1 MIKIWPFEALDL
13 VLQCRTTRP
22 MFLFRFLS
30 ICLAFWFFDSC
41 SHVGANG
48 VFKVQHRFVG
58 REWSLGNLKDHDGRR
73 HRRFLG
79 AVDIPLGGNGHPA
92 ETGLYF
98 GKIGLGS
105 PPKDYYVQVDTGSDI
120 LWVNCIQ
127 CTKCPKKSD
136 IGIQLTLFDPKDS
149 TTSNTISCD
158 EQFCTTLY
166 DQSIPGCVHG
176 MLCEYRVVYGDGS
189 TTNGYYVRDYVHYN
203 QATGNLKTSTANSSI
218 IFGSVWCGARQS
230 GDLGSSNEALDGIL
244 GFGQANSSMI
254 SQIAASG
261 KVKKVFSHC
270 LDGVNG
276 GGIFAIGE
284 VVQPKVKTTPLV
296 PNQPHYNVNLKEIV
310 VGKTTLDLPSDAFET
325 GDRKGTIIDSG
336 TTLAYLSEVVFE
348 PFINEVFSRQPNM
361 KFHTVEEQFSCFRY
375 SGSVDEGFPTVT
387 FNFENSLPLIVYPH
401 EYFFQIAEDE
411 WCIGWQ
417 NSGLQSREGKYMTL
431 LGGSSSIKLKDEK
444 SGAVYAVGAHD
455 LSSASTLY
463 VEIVMIAL
471 FDPHGCDVDTHNTN
485 SAFSECAIRVMA
497 EVRWMPRGS
506 RIAPLQKILA
516 TCISQIAP
524 LLKAQFVIYTLFR
537 REYILCGGGPMGRE
551 GGIGRGGFK
560 RGREGDVRERR
571 EVASGE
577 KGIEGEKRRSV
588 EAATTEWE

>member
-1 MIKIWPFEALDL
+1 MDL
-13 VLQCRTTRP
+13 ILQCRRTRP
-22 MFLFRFLS
+22 VFLFRVLCIFLV
-30 ICLAFWFFDSC
+30 FWFFNPC

-48 VFKVQHRFVG
+48 VLKVQHRFVG
-58 REWSLGNLKDHDGRR
+58 RERTLGNLKEHDGRR
-73 HRRFLG
+73 HRRILG

-120 LWVNCIQ
+120 LWVNCVQ
-127 CTKCPKKSD
+127 CTKCPKKSG
-136 IGIQLTLFDPKDS
+136 IGIPLTLFDPKDS
-149 TTSNTISCD
+149 ISSNTISCD

-166 DQSIPGCVHG
+166 DQPIPGCVPG

-189 TTNGYYVRDYVHYN
+189 TTDGYYVRDYVHYN

-218 IFGSVWCGARQS
+218 IFGCGARQS

-254 SQIAASG
+254 SQLAASG

-296 PNQPHYNVNLKEIV
+296 PNQPHYNLNLKEIV
-310 VGKTTLDLPSDAFET
+310 IGKTTLELPSDTFET

-348 PFINEVFSRQPNM
+348 PFINEVFSHQPNM

-375 SGSVDEGFPTVT
+375 SGSVDEEFPTVT
-387 FNFENSLPLIVYPH
+387 FNFENSIPLTVYPH

-417 NSGLQSREGKYMTL
+417 NSGLQSKEGKDMTL
-431 LGGSSSIKLKDEK
+431 LGDLVLSNKLVVYDLVNQGIGWTRYNCSSSIKLKDEK
-444 SGAVYAVGAHD
+444 SGGVYAVGAHD

-463 VEIVMIAL
+463 VDIVMIVCLL
-471 FDPHGCDVDTHNTN
+471 F
-485 SAFSECAIRVMA
+485 VMLH
-497 EVRWMPRGS
+497 V
-506 RIAPLQKILA
+506 
-516 TCISQIAP
+516 
-524 LLKAQFVIYTLFR
+524 F
-537 REYILCGGGPMGRE
+537 
-551 GGIGRGGFK
+551 GF
-560 RGREGDVRERR
+560 
-571 EVASGE
+571 
-577 KGIEGEKRRSV
+577 
-588 EAATTEWE
+588 